1 MRSITISLLGGLTIT
16 GALAFCSAL
25 FIHYLPY
32 RDLPMM
38 PKPFF
43 LYALSPGIFAS
54 ELIESRHRW
63 MHESA
68 FWMTNVLAYAI
79 VVFLF
84 IVLPLSNRKRGSAG
98 SETLPKE
105 QLN

>member
-1 MRSITISLLGGLTIT
+1 MRSITTSLLGGLTIT

-43 LYALSPGIFAS
+43 LYALSPGILAS
-54 ELIESRHRW
+54 EMLNSRDHW

-68 FWMTNVLAYAI
+68 FWVGNVSAYAI

-84 IVLPLSNRKRGSAG
+84 IVLPLSSRKRGNAG

-105 QLN
+105 R